1 MDVLE
6 ADEHGESRRPLPDV
20 AADAPAH
27 AAGNTAYDC
36 RPRNRERTS
45 LFSCGIVS
53 LKLIVISN
61 HKMLVMSVS
70 LTPVCYP

>member
-6 ADEHGESRRPLPDV
+6 ADEHGAGRRPLPDV

-36 RPRNRERTS
+36 WPRNRKRTS
-45 LFSCGIVS
+45 LFSYGSVS
-53 LKLIVISN
+53 LKLIVLSIFKVLMTSN
-61 HKMLVMSVS
+61 E
-70 LTPVCYP
+70 